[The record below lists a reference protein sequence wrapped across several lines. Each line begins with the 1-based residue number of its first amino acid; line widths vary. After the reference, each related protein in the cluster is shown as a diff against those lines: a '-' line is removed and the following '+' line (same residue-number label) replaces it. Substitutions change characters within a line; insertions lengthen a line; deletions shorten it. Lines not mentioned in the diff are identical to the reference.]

1 MVPLDPMS
9 CEFGK
14 WYYSIEKKLKK
25 YAQFEEVLEK
35 IEVYHEEVHEVYL
48 EIYKIYFIELKRS
61 WLMSKIID
69 SPKEASVEQQ
79 KRAYMHFDHLE
90 EVSDKL
96 MKEFDNFEMSLRLLK
111 EEDLQA
117 IF

>member
-35 IEVYHEEVHEVYL
+35 IEVYL